1 MSRSRPESTSEPT
14 VAAYRDGLVAWYRE
28 HQRDLPWRR
37 EPTPWRVWVSEI
49 MLQQTRVEAVIPYFL
64 RFLDRFPTPE
74 ALAAASEEEAL
85 EAWSGLGYYRR
96 VRMLQAGA
104 RTVVEDYDGEFPWD
118 FDEILALPGVGRYT
132 AGAIASIALEQRAPI
147 VDGNVI
153 RVLTR
158 IFGVEGD
165 VSKAATSKQLWAL
178 AREVVEVGKPS
189 EVNQAQMEF
198 GALLCLPRNPKC
210 DACPCA
216 AFCVARATDRIE
228 DFPQLPPK
236 KKSVDV
242 ERDVLLVRRGAKVLL
257 RRRRDDELLP
267 GLWDFPGCFTG
278 RGGDVSTD
286 LDFARGLLPF
296 PVEIE
301 GMVGTHRHGI
311 THRRITL
318 RVHAARTKSR
328 ATRGEDGAE
337 LQWVDPID
345 ALDLALS
352 SPARRIL
359 QKFAAQ
365 QPLLGG
371 A

>member
-1 MSRSRPESTSEPT
+1 MPESNATKHPEPT
-14 VAAYRDGLVAWYRE
+14 VAAYRDGLTAWYRE
-28 HQRDLPWRR
+28 HRRDLPWRR

-64 RFLDRFPTPE
+64 RFLERFPTP
-74 ALAAASEEEAL
+74 ADLAGASEEEAL

-96 VRMLQAGA
+96 VRLLQAGA
-104 RTVVEDYDGEFPWD
+104 RTVVEEYDGEFPWD

-158 IFGVEGD
+158 VFGIEGD
-165 VSKAATSKQLWAL
+165 VSKAATSKRLWAL
-178 AREVVEVGKPS
+178 ARETVEAGQPS
-189 EVNQAQMEF
+189 EVNQAQMEL
-198 GALLCLPRNPKC
+198 GALVCLPRNPKC

-216 AFCVARATDRIE
+216 TFCVARATGRIG

-236 KKSVDV
+236 KKPVDV

-257 RRRRDDELLP
+257 RRRREDELLP
-267 GLWDFPGCFTG
+267 GLWDVPGCFTG
-278 RGGDVSTD
+278 RGGDVSGD
-286 LDFARGLLPF
+286 VEFARGQLPF
-296 PVEIE
+296 AVEVD
-301 GMVGTHRHGI
+301 GLVGTHRHGI

-318 RVHAARTKSR
+318 RVHAARARSR
-328 ATRGEDGAE
+328 ATRGADGAE
-337 LQWVDPID
+337 LRWVDPAD
-345 ALDLALS
+345 ALELALS

-365 QPLLGG
+365 QPLLEG